1 VAVISDL
8 IAASRLKKTF
18 KNMKKLKLHIISLM
32 LLTGCSIDN
41 YPAPD
46 AQLYG
51 TILDID
57 TNEPVEQ
64 DIIRGSAIEFIEHGY
79 ASQTKQLMIFKNDGS
94 YRNNLVFS
102 NTYSIAPVRGNFVPL
117 TPQDVTIN
125 GATQLDFKVQPYIR
139 VKEAKIEKVGTKVV
153 ASFKLQQTV
162 INNVRKIGLYA
173 HPEPSVG
180 EPMRTALVEMDING
194 ATDASKVYRL
204 ELDLAANSNVL
215 KTGNQ
220 YFFRIGAIIDAPES
234 KFNYAKAV
242 RLGL

>member
-1 VAVISDL
+1 
-8 IAASRLKKTF
+8 
-18 KNMKKLKLHIISLM
+18 MKKIQIYFSALMLM
-32 LLTGCSIDN
+32 LLAGACSIDN

-46 AQLYG
+46 AQLFG
-51 TILDID
+51 TILDVD

-64 DIIRGSAIEFIEHGY
+64 DIIRGSAIEYIEHGY
-79 ASQTKQLMIFKNDGS
+79 TSQTKQLMIFKNDGS

-102 NTYSIAPVRGNFVPL
+102 NTYTITPVRGNFVPL
-117 TPQDVTIN
+117 TPQEVTVN
-125 GATQLDFKVQPYIR
+125 GETQLDFKVQPYIR
-139 VKEAKIEKVGTKVV
+139 VKEAKIEKVGPKVV

-180 EPMRTALVEMDING
+180 EPMRTALVEQEING
-194 ATDASKVYRL
+194 VVDANKVYTL
-204 ELDLAANSNVL
+204 ELDVAANSNVL
-215 KTGNQ
+215 KTGSQ

>member
-1 VAVISDL
+1 M
-8 IAASRLKKTF
+8 
-18 KNMKKLKLHIISLM
+18 KNLAFYFISL
-32 LLTGCSIDN
+32 LLLASCSIDN

-46 AQLYG
+46 AQLFG

-64 DIIRGSAIEFIEHGY
+64 DIIRGSAIEYIEHGY

-94 YRNNLVFS
+94 YRNNLIFS
-102 NTYSIAPVRGNFVPL
+102 NTYTIAPVRGNFVPL
-117 TPQDVTIN
+117 TPQEVTVN
-125 GATQLDFKVQPYIR
+125 GETKLDFKVQPYIR
-139 VKEAKIEKVGTKVV
+139 VKDAKIEKVGSKVI

-180 EPMRTALVEMDING
+180 EPMRTALVEQEING
-194 ATDASKVYRL
+194 AVDANKVYTL
-204 ELDLAANSNVL
+204 ELDVAANSNVL